1 MIFSRNILAIIACIF
16 TIKGRYWPG
25 MAGSA
30 PLKLSSDVPCT
41 ACYANFGG
49 FDWEKNKIYA
59 SFRLLEF

>member
-1 MIFSRNILAIIACIF
+1 MEIILTACIF
-16 TIKGRYWPG
+16 TINGKYWPG
-25 MAGSA
+25 CA

-59 SFRLLEF
+59 SFQLLEF